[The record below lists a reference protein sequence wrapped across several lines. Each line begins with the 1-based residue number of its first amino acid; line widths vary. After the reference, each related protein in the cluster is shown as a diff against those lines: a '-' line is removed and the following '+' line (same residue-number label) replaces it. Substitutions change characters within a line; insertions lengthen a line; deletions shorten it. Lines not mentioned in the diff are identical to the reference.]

1 MEKKVR
7 TRRPKQNQKLE
18 QVNIRLTTE
27 QKKLLDNN
35 AKSHNL
41 NRTDYILFLVANDSI
56 KK

>member
-1 MEKKVR
+1 MTKIARKHRE
-7 TRRPKQNQKLE
+7 NSKLE
-18 QVNIRLTTE
+18 QVNIRLNTE

-41 NRTDYILFLVANDSI
+41 NRTDYIIFLVANDSI

>member
-1 MEKKVR
+1 MTKIARKHRE
-7 TRRPKQNQKLE
+7 NSKLE